1 MKVKDIMI
9 KEVLTV
15 KRSTTLRDLIKFF
28 LKTKFHTLPV
38 VADDGKLVGIIALAD
53 ILKVFQRHSTT
64 LTQMLKT
71 IPFLTE
77 EEEEDLFLAD
87 ISPATGLL
95 FLVDD
100 LMNTNLVTVGE
111 DVSIKDVRSM
121 MKLHHIEKFPV
132 VKDGYLVGIISL
144 FDIILAVFKEKG
156 IIE

>member
-1 MKVKDIMI
+1 MKVKDIMT

-38 VADDGKLVGIIALAD
+38 VEDDGRLVGIIALAD

-64 LTQMLKT
+64 LTQMLKA

-87 ISPATGLL
+87 ISPATRML

-100 LMNTNLVTVGE
+100 LMNVNLVTVNE
-111 DVSIKDVRSM
+111 DVSIKEVRSM
-121 MKLHHIEKFPV
+121 MKLHRIEKFPV
-132 VKDGYLVGIISL
+132 VKDGYLIGIISL

>member
-1 MKVKDIMI
+1 MT

-38 VADDGKLVGIIALAD
+38 VEDDGRLVGIIALAD

-64 LTQMLKT
+64 LTQMLKA

-87 ISPATGLL
+87 ISPATRML

-100 LMNTNLVTVGE
+100 LMNVNLVTVNE
-111 DVSIKDVRSM
+111 DVSIKEVRSM
-121 MKLHHIEKFPV
+121 MKLHRIEKFPV
-132 VKDGYLVGIISL
+132 VKDGYLIGIISL